1 MMVEQNHTKA
11 LRQLAT
17 DLAGKGWLPATSGNL
32 SLKVSEQP
40 LTIAVTRSGA
50 DKQALQDEDVL
61 LVDTNQQPLQPTS
74 FKPSAETVVHTAL
87 YNALQCGAVLHVH
100 TMHNNLL
107 SELDFH
113 QGYARFTEHEL
124 LKALNHWE
132 VKASIDVPIVEN
144 FHDIPQ
150 LATAVRNAVK
160 ESVPG
165 VLVRRHG
172 IYVWGKNAEEAKRF
186 LEAFEFLFEYEF
198 KRRQF
203 ALLQEKFVSPSLHPV
218 LS

>member
-1 MMVEQNHTKA
+1 MLDQTYTEAM
-11 LRQLAT
+11 RQLAT
-17 DLAGKGWLPATSGNL
+17 DLARKGWLPATSGNL
-32 SLKVSEQP
+32 SLKVSGQP

-50 DKQALQDEDVL
+50 DKQALRDEDVL
-61 LVDTNQQPLQPTS
+61 HVDAHQQPLQSTS
-74 FKPSAETVVHTAL
+74 FKPSAETVVHTEL
-87 YNALQCGAVLHVH
+87 YEALQCGAVVHVH

-107 SELDFH
+107 SELDFQ
-113 QGYARFTEHEL
+113 QGYVRITEHEL

-132 VKASIDVPIVEN
+132 VGASIDVPIVEN

-150 LATAVRNAVK
+150 LADAVRSAVK
-160 ESVPG
+160 PGVPG

-203 ALLQEKFVSPSLHPV
+203 TL
-218 LS
+218 